1 MRMFLEMRSEG
12 SKTCRWKWSLGPWFS
27 QSGSRD
33 TTSYNSY
40 PFRFLPISTGHREWT
55 VCLICISVSSSLIQ
69 HQLVNCDSLVELVE
83 LTIFRAPKT
92 SAVSDSTGLGF
103 SSGNVAPFTD
113 ASNALNS
120 SSPLVLNCREDAESA
135 PTALVSCQFT
145 SSAPSRWVGRVGLLV
160 GRGQLQSLLL
170 LILLPHCF

>member
-1 MRMFLEMRSEG
+1 
-12 SKTCRWKWSLGPWFS
+12 
-27 QSGSRD
+27 
-33 TTSYNSY
+33 
-40 PFRFLPISTGHREWT
+40 
-55 VCLICISVSSSLIQ
+55 
-69 HQLVNCDSLVELVE
+69 
-83 LTIFRAPKT
+83 
-92 SAVSDSTGLGF
+92 
-103 SSGNVAPFTD
+103 
-113 ASNALNS
+113 LNS